1 MDIKKTLDEKLSKVS
16 DKELIDYV
24 KDNQEFY
31 ELNKDRIIVAST
43 YVSAMLATY
52 KAYIQEIKK
61 RGLNYE

>member
-31 ELNKDRIIVAST
+31 ELNKDRAVST
-43 YVSAMLATY
+43 DVYIMLAIY

-61 RGLNYE
+61 RGLHYE

>member
-1 MDIKKTLDEKLSKVS
+1 MDLKKILDEKLSKVS

-24 KDNQEFY
+24 KENQEFY
-31 ELNKDRIIVAST
+31 ELNKDRIMAVST
-43 YVSAMLATY
+43 DVSIMLATY

>member
-24 KDNQEFY
+24 KDNREFY
-31 ELNKDRIIVAST
+31 ELNKDRAVSTDVSII
-43 YVSAMLATY
+43 LAIY
-52 KAYIQEIKK
+52 KEYKQEIKK

>member
-1 MDIKKTLDEKLSKVS
+1 MDIKKILDEKLSEVS
-16 DKELIDYV
+16 DKELIDYI

-31 ELNKDRIIVAST
+31 ELNKDRIMAVST
-43 YVSAMLATY
+43 DVSAMLATY

>member
-31 ELNKDRIIVAST
+31 ELNKDRIMVVST
-43 YVSAMLATY
+43 DVSIMLATY
-52 KAYIQEIKK
+52 KAYKQEIKK